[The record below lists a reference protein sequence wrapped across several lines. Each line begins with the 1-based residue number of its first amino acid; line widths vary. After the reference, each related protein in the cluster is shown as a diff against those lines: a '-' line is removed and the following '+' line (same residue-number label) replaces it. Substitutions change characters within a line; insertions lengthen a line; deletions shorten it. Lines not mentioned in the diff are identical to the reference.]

1 MQDRNTTLFGWILG
15 GGIVALGLS
24 IGFGNVFH
32 TENPEGEKM
41 GYFIEDTAAEGG
53 ESSGPPLAAL
63 LAKADVAHGET
74 VFKKCAACHTVNAGG
89 ANGIGPNLHGVVG
102 EAIGKGV
109 GGFAFSE
116 ALTAV
121 GGTWTFDQLNA
132 WLESPRKFA
141 PGTKMTFAGL
151 GDPQDRA
158 DIIAYLNTQGSNLPF
173 PPPPAEGAE
182 EGGDGAA
189 ADGVKAEEEPVGD
202 AVGDQEPAAEGTGE
216 AAAPAEAL

>member
-1 MQDRNTTLFGWILG
+1 MDDKSNTLAGWILAG
-15 GGIVALGLS
+15 SIAALGLS

-32 TENPEGEKM
+32 TENPEGKEM
-41 GYFIEDTAAEGG
+41 GYFIEESAPAAG
-53 ESSGPPLAAL
+53 EASGPPLATL
-63 LAKADVAHGET
+63 LAKSDVAHGET
-74 VFKKCAACHTVNAGG
+74 VFKKCAACHTINAGG

-116 ALTAV
+116 ALSGI
-121 GGTWTFDQLNA
+121 GGQWTFDQLNS

-158 DIIAYLNTQGSNLPF
+158 DVIAYLNAQGTNMPF
-173 PPPPAEGAE
+173 PPPPAEGAATDDAAAE
-182 EGGDGAA
+182 TADAPVEGNEGGAPTEA
-189 ADGVKAEEEPVGD
+189 K
-202 AVGDQEPAAEGTGE
+202 AVGEAVTPAASGQ
-216 AAAPAEAL
+216 